1 MEPREPRRWRNI
13 PRVQEA
19 PRSGPGSPRSLRQA
33 NRKRVLAA
41 LADGE
46 VLSQADLARA
56 TGLAASTISALVR
69 ELADAGDVLFERR
82 GAGRSSQ
89 LIRLSTPPGLVVG
102 LDHGRRHLA
111 AAVAGM
117 DGEILTDARMR
128 ISDELAATE
137 SMVELS
143 ALLDRV
149 LAAAGR
155 SRAEVHRGAL
165 ALPAPVDISSGRLGS
180 TEILPRWGGI
190 EPAALAQ
197 DVLGFPVSVHND
209 TNVGA
214 VGEARLGAGRGVSH
228 FAYIWV
234 SEGLGAGLIL
244 NDTLYAGISGIAGEL
259 GHTLQRAETGAL
271 CRCGNRGCLET
282 VVSTPAVLALLEPQ
296 LGRLVSFDEVLERI
310 ASGDPLCRRVLAQT
324 GRHIGVAVTN
334 LVNLINPQRVIVGGE
349 LSSAGEVL
357 LEPIRQMVSQYAIP
371 SAAERV
377 EIVLSEL
384 GKRSEVLGAAKVAL
398 TEHRVQR
405 MNTEFVDA

>member
-1 MEPREPRRWRNI
+1 M
-13 PRVQEA
+13 
-19 PRSGPGSPRSLRQA
+19 
-33 NRKRVLAA
+33 LAA

-56 TGLAASTISALVR
+56 TGLAASTVSALVR
-69 ELADAGDVLFERR
+69 ELADAGDLVLERKA
-82 GAGRSSQ
+82 GGRSTQ
-89 LIRLSTPPGLVVG
+89 LVRRSTPAGLVVG

-117 DGEILTDARMR
+117 DGEILADSRMR
-128 ISDELAATE
+128 IPGELPATE
-137 SMVELS
+137 SMAELS
-143 ALLDRV
+143 HLLDRV
-149 LAAAGR
+149 LATAGR
-155 SRAEVHRGAL
+155 QRAEVHSGAL

-180 TEILPRWGGI
+180 AEILPRWGGVD
-190 EPAALAQ
+190 PAALAH
-197 DVLGFPVSVHND
+197 DVLGFPVGVHND

-214 VGEARLGAGRGVSH
+214 IGEARHGAGRGANH

-244 NDTLYAGISGIAGEL
+244 NNSLYAGVSGIAGEL

-282 VVSTPAVLALLEPQ
+282 VVSTSAVLALLEPQ
-296 LGRLVSFDEVLERI
+296 LGRLDSFDEVLERM
-310 ASGDPLCRRVLAQT
+310 AADDPLCRRVVAQT

-334 LVNLINPQRVIVGGE
+334 LVNLLNPQRVIVGGE
-349 LSSAGEVL
+349 LSRAGDVL

-384 GKRSEVLGAAKVAL
+384 GKRAEVIGAAKVAL
-398 TEHRVQR
+398 DQDRMQR
-405 MNTEFVDA
+405 TKPEFIVS

>member
-1 MEPREPRRWRNI
+1 M
-13 PRVQEA
+13 
-19 PRSGPGSPRSLRQA
+19 
-33 NRKRVLAA
+33 LAA

-56 TGLAASTISALVR
+56 TGLAASTVSALVR
-69 ELADAGDVLFERR
+69 ELADAGDLVLERKA
-82 GAGRSSQ
+82 GGRSTQ
-89 LIRLSTPPGLVVG
+89 LVRRSTPAGLVVG

-117 DGEILTDARMR
+117 DGEILADSRMR
-128 ISDELAATE
+128 IPGDLSATE
-137 SMVELS
+137 SMAELS
-143 ALLDRV
+143 RLLDRV

-155 SRAEVHRGAL
+155 QRVEVHRGVL
-165 ALPAPVDISSGRLGS
+165 SLPAPVDISSGRLGS

-190 EPAALAQ
+190 DPAAWAQ
-197 DVLGFPVSVHND
+197 TALGFPIRVHND

-214 VGEARLGAGRGVSH
+214 IGEARHGAGRGVSH

-244 NDTLYAGISGIAGEL
+244 NDSLYVGVNGIAGEL

-296 LGRLVSFDEVLERI
+296 LGRLDRFDEVLERI
-310 ASGDPLCRRVLAQT
+310 AAGDPLCRRVVAQT

-334 LVNLINPQRVIVGGE
+334 LVNLLNPQRVIVGGE

-357 LEPIRQMVSQYAIP
+357 LEPITQMVGQYAIP

-384 GKRSEVLGAAKVAL
+384 GKRAEVVGAAKLAL
-398 TEHRVQR
+398 EQDRVQR
-405 MNTEFVDA
+405 MNAGFVVP